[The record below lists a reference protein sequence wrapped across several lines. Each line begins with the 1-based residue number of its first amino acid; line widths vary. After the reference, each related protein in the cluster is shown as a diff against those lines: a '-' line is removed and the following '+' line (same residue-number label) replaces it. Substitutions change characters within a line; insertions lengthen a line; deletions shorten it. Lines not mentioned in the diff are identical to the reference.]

1 MIRMMLATLGLLW
14 NAEPQAAHPGTDV
27 LVVPTTI
34 TVAPLPFGRGQLVAV
49 SASFQQQALPC
60 LTGGSRGFGLRI
72 FDEKD
77 VPTEPTGDTMS
88 IAASPATLGPQDGE
102 EGRKVER
109 AFEPF
114 TVPQNAPGRIYF
126 TVFQSCSFRLLVD
139 PFAVPPIYKEVHN
152 DVRIGGR
159 FFRYSCPGKGKI
171 PTGLCA
177 YRPEE

>member
-1 MIRMMLATLGLLW
+1 MIRMMLAILGLSW
-14 NAEPQAAHPGTDV
+14 NAEPQAAHPGTNV

-34 TVAPLPFGRGQLVAV
+34 AVTPLPFSRGQVVAV

-60 LTGGSRGFGLRI
+60 LPSGSRGFGLRL
-72 FDEKD
+72 FDEKK
-77 VPTEPTGDTMS
+77 VPTEPTGDTTYMV
-88 IAASPATLGPQDGE
+88 ASPATLGPQDGE

-114 TVPQNAPGRIYF
+114 AIPQDAPGRIYV
-126 TVFQSCSFRLLVD
+126 TVWQSCTFKLLVD
-139 PFAVPPIYKEVHN
+139 PNAVPPIYEEVHN

-159 FFRYSCPGKGKI
+159 FFRYSCPGSGKI